1 MSDLN
6 KTIFSEN
13 NLSLILD
20 NSKKLAQNVV
30 DEIVEA
36 QFLASSDDE
45 VFQFV
50 LENSKFAHLEWY
62 PDLVKLNQ
70 KDVKFVPE
78 RHTELYDP
86 DDFRPTPVHWVELT
100 FEIPFTGSVGFWK
113 LSPGI
118 ILGSRPFG
126 TFREARQ
133 SGHGWLDIKFRYPA
147 DSVKNDEVKR
157 DLYQNIQNI
166 KSYLELIH
174 SDIEAHHKELETIIR
189 SAIEHRRKRL
199 GRKADLIK
207 SLAIPLK
214 RNPNAPDFQPVPLTR
229 RHIDP
234 LPQPK
239 AAELEYAITDEAY
252 EYILKVIRHE
262 GRTYEALRRTFERFG
277 EEELRDVLLAHLNS
291 HFEGLAKGEA
301 FRGDGKTDIS
311 IEFENRAAFVGECK
325 LWSGPKKV
333 IPTLNQLLSYTT
345 WRDVKVALIFFNKK
359 NANFSGI
366 RGALPLA
373 LKDHPNYLRVEQNRQ
388 DGEWRFIFESL
399 KDPNRLMTV
408 HVFLF
413 DVFVKQEND
422 ADSLQEATNHIA
434 DISKK
439 VDASPLDSHDA
450 SEQTLEGLAGTAE
463 PEGDV

>member
-6 KTIFSEN
+6 KTLFSDDN
-13 NLSLILD
+13 FSLILD
-20 NSKKLAQNVV
+20 NSKKLAQNAV
-30 DEIVEA
+30 DEIAEA

-78 RHTELYDP
+78 RHPELYDP
-86 DDFRPTPVHWVELT
+86 DDSRPTPVHGVELT

-113 LSPGI
+113 LRPGTI
-118 ILGSRPFG
+118 IGNRPFG
-126 TFREARQ
+126 TFREGRQ

-147 DSVKNDEVKR
+147 DSMKNDEVKR
-157 DLYQNIQNI
+157 DLDQNIQNI

-277 EEELRDVLLAHLNS
+277 EEELRDVLLAHLNG

-301 FRGDGKTDIS
+301 FRNEGKTDIL
-311 IEFENRAAFVGECK
+311 IEFTNRAAFVGECK
-325 LWSGPKKV
+325 VWEGPKDV
-333 IPTLNQLLSYTT
+333 PIAFEQLQNYTT
-345 WRDVKVALIFFNKK
+345 WRDLKVALIYFNKRNK
-359 NANFSGI
+359 VFSGI
-366 RGALPLA
+366 QKSLPEALRA
-373 LKDHPNYLRVEQNRQ
+373 HRNYVRDEGNAPA
-388 DGEWRFIFESL
+388 GEWRFVFRSL
-399 KDPNRLMTV
+399 NDPNRLMTV

-439 VDASPLDSHDA
+439 VDTSPLDSHDA

-463 PEGDV
+463 SEGDV